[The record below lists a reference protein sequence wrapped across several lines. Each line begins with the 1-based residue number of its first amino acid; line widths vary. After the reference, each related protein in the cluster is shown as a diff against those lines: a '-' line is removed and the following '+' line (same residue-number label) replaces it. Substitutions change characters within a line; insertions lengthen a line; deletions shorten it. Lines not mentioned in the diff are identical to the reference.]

1 MAAIVIDT
9 LKAVRTEPLYTD
21 LKLDLGVN
29 FVRDPRIESKDVIK
43 DIKVSNNLEAI
54 KNSIFNI
61 FSTMP
66 GQKILNPVFGLNLL
80 QFLFTGV
87 TEENAQLMGETILS
101 GLQKY
106 EPRVTVQKIYVVPDA
121 ENNTYQIGLRLDVPS
136 LNIKGLALKG
146 IVSESGYYIL

>member
-1 MAAIVIDT
+1 MAAIVINS
-9 LKAVRTEPLYTD
+9 LKSVKINPLYTD
-21 LKLDLGVN
+21 LKLDLNVN
-29 FVRDPRIESKDVIK
+29 YTLDPRTESKDTVK

-80 QFLFTGV
+80 QFLFSGV
-87 TEENAQLMGETILS
+87 TDENAQLIGETILS

-106 EPRVTVQKIYVVPDA
+106 EPRVTVEKIYIVPDP

-146 IVSESGYYIL
+146 ILSESGYYIQ